1 MTEPD
6 NIIFRIKGKK
16 FHYIFDMELI
26 MVIITFFEVKNK
38 TNNSLW
44 SYLIYMDLK

>member
-16 FHYIFDMELI
+16 IHYIFDTELI
-26 MVIITFFEVKNK
+26 IVIITFCGVKNK

-44 SYLIYMDLK
+44 PYLIYMD

>member
-1 MTEPD
+1 MTESD

-16 FHYIFDMELI
+16 FHYIFDIGLI
-26 MVIITFFEVKNK
+26 MVIITFYGVKNK
-38 TNNSLW
+38 TNNELW